1 MKRPSSGR
9 QVPELQD
16 WRSVMLRIRITG
28 LALAVGLFVSF
39 GTTSARAEG
48 TDQAAL
54 AKALEGAG
62 ATLED
67 GLEVAGPVGRPISA
81 KFEIEKGRLQ
91 LSVYAATGEG

>member
-1 MKRPSSGR
+1 
-9 QVPELQD
+9 
-16 WRSVMLRIRITG
+16 MLRIRITG